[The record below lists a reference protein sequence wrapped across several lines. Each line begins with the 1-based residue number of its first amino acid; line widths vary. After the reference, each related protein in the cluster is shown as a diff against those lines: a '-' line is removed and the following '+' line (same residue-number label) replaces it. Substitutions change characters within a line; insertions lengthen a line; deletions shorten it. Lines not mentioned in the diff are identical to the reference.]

1 MKLKKV
7 KNIKANQI
15 LIKANNVLIGCLIM
29 NFKRRVKRPSV
40 LTAFKAAYDC
50 NRTSNTEE
58 RIVNTPNHN
67 CLTPLKKPRT

>member
-1 MKLKKV
+1 M
-7 KNIKANQI
+7 
-15 LIKANNVLIGCLIM
+15 
-29 NFKRRVKRPSV
+29 